1 MQTQTL
7 PTNSIFFIL
16 GPPGVG
22 KSTYGKLLA
31 EHLGYNYFELD
42 DIQKSNSPVLAKN
55 IKDIILKKFFFK
67 RMTEKPKKIA
77 QKLNEF
83 IQKNNKTGIV
93 VGFRCKPYYTI
104 HDCLELKKHGIT
116 AVYLNG
122 PAYSCM
128 QAFLK
133 RDQGKKASYWMKKS
147 IRIFDFIEKNHTS
160 APQFFIDTIMQDGQR
175 TSLEEFFS
183 KINHQKL

>member
-1 MQTQTL
+1 MQTQIS
-7 PTNSIFFIL
+7 PTNPIFFIL
-16 GPPGVG
+16 GPSGVG

-42 DIQKSNSPVLAKN
+42 DIQKSNSPALAKN

-67 RMTEKPKKIA
+67 RMADKPKKIA
-77 QKLNEF
+77 PKLNEF
-83 IQKNNKTGIV
+83 IQKNIKTGIV
-93 VGFRCKPYYTI
+93 VGFRSKPYYTV

-128 QAFLK
+128 EAFQK
-133 RDQGKKASYWMKKS
+133 RDQGNIASYWMRKNVG
-147 IRIFDFIEKNHTS
+147 IFEFIEKNHTS

-175 TSLEEFFS
+175 TPSEEFFL